1 MPTKTFSLVLGVSKS
16 VDEVLSYWRRT
27 AVIAGLACA
36 ICISSIGFAVWLLAR
51 QFSTYEALKIAI
63 AERGAAVA
71 AREQAEA
78 HLRHAQKLKAIGQ
91 LAGGIAH
98 DFNNLL
104 TVVMCR
110 LESLQRLTQD
120 TNLQRYAENAI
131 EATLRGSALT
141 ARLLAFSRRQPL
153 VPQPADCGRLLKS
166 MSDLL
171 CCTLGGNIQV
181 ETVVEPNLWRPFIDL
196 NQLDSAILNLALNA
210 RDAMQGRGRLTI
222 GATNQVL
229 DENYAQAEPD
239 VTSGEYV
246 LISVSD
252 TGPGIEKDVLERVF
266 EPFFTTK
273 PVGKGTGLGLSQV
286 YGFVKQSG
294 GHIKIESE
302 IGRGTTVKMYLPRAP
317 SDAVAQEGTNS
328 ADAEEEPALKQ
339 RRRSRD

>member
-1 MPTKTFSLVLGVSKS
+1 
-16 VDEVLSYWRRT
+16 
-27 AVIAGLACA
+27 
-36 ICISSIGFAVWLLAR
+36 VWLLAR
-51 QFSTYEALKIAI
+51 QFSTYEALKVAI
-63 AERGAAVA
+63 AERGTAVA

-78 HLRHAQKLKAIGQ
+78 QLRQAQKLEAIGQ

-104 TVVMCR
+104 TVVVCR

-120 TNLQRYAENAI
+120 TNLQRYAENII

-153 VPQPADCGRLLKS
+153 DPHPADCGRLLNS

-171 CCTLGGNIQV
+171 CRTLGGNIQV

-210 RDAMQGRGRLTI
+210 CDAMQGRGRLTI
-222 GATNQVL
+222 RATNQVL

-239 VTSGEYV
+239 VTSGEHV

-252 TGPGIEKDVLERVF
+252 TRYRNRRARTRLRT
-266 EPFFTTK
+266 FFTTK

-302 IGRGTTVKMYLPRAP
+302 IGRGTTVKMHLPRAP
-317 SDAVAQEGTNS
+317 SDAVAHEGTNS

-339 RRRSRD
+339 GHRSRD